1 MRCSGPV
8 SGDAYVSELTYTI
21 IRLGLLALLWV
32 FVLSL
37 AAVLRRDIYGTRISR
52 RIRRDRRATPPS
64 PARTPVPAG
73 AAAGAA
79 AAPRPPARSPRRRR
93 EPATLV
99 VTDGQMAGTSL
110 PLGRQGMLI
119 GRGPECTLVLDD
131 EFASSRHAR
140 IFPNADGWAVEDQG
154 SRNGTTVGG
163 VKITG
168 PVPVEAG
175 SVIRI
180 GRTTLELRG

>member
-1 MRCSGPV
+1 M
-8 SGDAYVSELTYTI
+8 SELTYTI

-52 RIRRDRRATPPS
+52 RSRRDRRSSPPS

-73 AAAGAA
+73 AAAAGAA
-79 AAPRPPARSPRRRR
+79 AAPPPARAPRRRR
-93 EPATLV
+93 DPVSLV

-110 PLGRQGMLI
+110 PFGRQGVLI

-131 EFASSRHAR
+131 EFASGRHAR
-140 IFPNADGWAVEDQG
+140 IFPRAEGWFVEDLG
-154 SRNGTTVGG
+154 SRNGTMVGG

-168 PVPVEAG
+168 AVPVESG
-175 SVIRI
+175 TVIRI
-180 GRTTLELRG
+180 GRSTLELRG

>member
-1 MRCSGPV
+1 
-8 SGDAYVSELTYTI
+8 VSELTYTI

-52 RIRRDRRATPPS
+52 RRDRRAAPPS
-64 PARTPVPAG
+64 PARTPAPAA

-79 AAPRPPARSPRRRR
+79 AVGAAAAPSPPPARQPRRRR
-93 EPATLV
+93 EPTTLV
-99 VTDGQMAGTSL
+99 VTDGQMTGTSL
-110 PLGRQGMLI
+110 PLGRQGVLI

-140 IFPNADGWAVEDQG
+140 IFPRAEGWFVEDQG
-154 SRNGTTVGG
+154 SRNGTTVNG

-168 PVPVEAG
+168 AVPVESGA
-175 SVIRI
+175 VVRI